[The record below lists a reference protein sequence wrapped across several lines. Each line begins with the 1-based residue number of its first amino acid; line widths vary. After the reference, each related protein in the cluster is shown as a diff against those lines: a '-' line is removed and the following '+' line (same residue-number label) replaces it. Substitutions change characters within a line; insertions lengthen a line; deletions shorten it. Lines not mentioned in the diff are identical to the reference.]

1 MSHPLEPRPYTPAAP
16 LPQPY
21 EAALAAP
28 LQAPLGA
35 PLSGPVELYGERAS
49 SEPVVYVPDAYGRM
63 VPVSRSQADA
73 LLAAVPATAP
83 RDLSPQPLLDS
94 RAQQL
99 LAGGVGTGAAAAGLG
114 WGLGQV
120 LAPLA
125 AVTTSGAVW
134 VLALLLLAGAGGRRA
149 VRGGDTYVTHNHTHA
164 RWWGKA
170 TTTTKNGR

>member
-1 MSHPLEPRPYTPAAP
+1 MSHPLEPRPYTPAGP

-21 EAALAAP
+21 EAPLAAP
-28 LQAPLGA
+28 LQAPLEG
-35 PLSGPVELYGERAS
+35 PLSGPVELYGERQTT
-49 SEPVVYVPDAYGRM
+49 EPVVYVPDAYGRM

-73 LLAAVPATAP
+73 LLAAVPATQP
-83 RDLSPQPLLDS
+83 RDLSPQPLIDS
-94 RAQQL
+94 RAQL
-99 LAGGVGTGAAAAGLG
+99 VLAGGVGTGAAAAGVG

-125 AVTTSGAVW
+125 ALTTSGLLWAVC
-134 VLALLLLAGAGGRRA
+134 LAAVIAGTSGAR
-149 VRGGDTYVTHNHTHA
+149 RGGGTTYVTHNHTHA

>member
-1 MSHPLEPRPYTPAAP
+1 MSHPLEPRPYNPAAP

-21 EAALAAP
+21 EAP

-94 RAQQL
+94 RAQL
-99 LAGGVGTGAAAAGLG
+99 VLAGGVGTGAAAAGVG
-114 WGLGQV
+114 WGLGQF

-125 AVTTSGAVW
+125 AVTSSGALW
-134 VLALLLLAGAGGRRA
+134 VLALLLLAGAGARRG
-149 VRGGDTYVTHNHTHA
+149 GGDTFVTHNHNHA

>member
-1 MSHPLEPRPYTPAAP
+1 MSHPLEPRPYTPAGA

-21 EAALAAP
+21 ETPLAAP
-28 LQAPLGA
+28 FQA
-35 PLSGPVELYGERAS
+35 PLSGPVELYGERQTT
-49 SEPVVYVPDAYGRM
+49 EPVVYVPDAYGRM
-63 VPVSRSQADA
+63 VPVSRTQADA
-73 LLAAVPATAP
+73 LMAAVPVTQP

-94 RAQQL
+94 RAQL
-99 LAGGVGTGAAAAGLG
+99 VLAGGVGTGAAAAGLG

-164 RWWGKA
+164 KWWGKA
-170 TTTTKNGR
+170 SSTTKNGR